1 MSLIAFLG
9 AAELGFIYGL
19 VALGIFI
26 SFRILNFPDLTVDGS
41 FPLGA
46 AVSAALIV
54 AGYNPFLATF
64 IAILAGCLAGFI
76 TAWLNVKLKILHLL
90 ASILTMIALYSINLR
105 IMGRPNIAL
114 INEVT
119 ILTPFTDLANSF
131 GISSYMIMPVVFLVM
146 AILIKLSLDRFLGSE
161 IGLAM
166 RATGA
171 NAKMA
176 RANGIY
182 DGKMILLGMAMAN
195 GLVAFAGS
203 VFAQSQGSADV
214 TMGVGVIVIG
224 LASVIGGEALLSP
237 RTIVKATA
245 ACILGSI
252 VYWLAVSLA
261 LNADFIGLEAQDLK
275 LVTAILVALA
285 LVLPGSRFAKFLR
298 KGDKS

>member
-1 MSLIAFLG
+1 LSLIAFLG
-9 AAELGFIYGL
+9 AIELGFIYGL

-26 SFRILNFPDLTVDGS
+26 SFRILDFPDLTVDGS
-41 FPLGA
+41 FPMGA
-46 AVSAALIV
+46 AISAALIV
-54 AGYNPFLATF
+54 AGYNPFLSTF
-64 IAILAGCLAGFI
+64 IAILGGCLAGFV

-105 IMGRPNIAL
+105 IMGRPNVAL
-114 INEVT
+114 ITEETV
-119 ILTPFTDLANSF
+119 LTPFSNLAEYLGVSN
-131 GISSYMIMPVVFLVM
+131 YMLMPVVFFAFAVVVKFL
-146 AILIKLSLDRFLGSE
+146 LDWFLGSE

-166 RATGA
+166 RATGS
-171 NAKMA
+171 NSKMA

-195 GLVAFAGS
+195 GLVAFAGAI
-203 VFAQSQGSADV
+203 FAQSQGSADV

-237 RTIVKATA
+237 KSIAKATL

-252 VYWLAVSLA
+252 LYWLAVSLA

-285 LVLPGSRFAKFLR
+285 LVLPGSKFSKMFRRGAK
-298 KGDKS
+298 S